1 MATQINLRPE
11 DVDALG
17 RIAYAEAGNQGPE
30 GLAGVL
36 FTVLNR
42 LATNRWGSTIG
53 DVLNSRGQFEP
64 VGRAG
69 GDWRN
74 LPRLNSDQQGTAAA
88 LLNLIGQGAIPDVT
102 QGATFFQNPDITR
115 QRGTDFSGGVQGT
128 RIGDHVF
135 YDRYRGGAPVDVPA
149 WTLAMAQGM
158 AGFPPASGGMY
169 GDQGADNL
177 AGGAGPD
184 TLLPGQVPPSE
195 YALSLPDLM
204 AKLSGQGVKAF
215 NFGGKA
221 YEAAPGGAEPYR
233 VTYDRFG
240 GGDGAGASGGA
251 GNALEAPSLI
261 GGPLP
266 SAGLLGGALGQ
277 QTQPEAPVAPTPNL
291 PSPATGFAAALGG
304 NGMPP
309 VTSRIMDALFN
320 APAIPEVPIAQAA
333 PDVPIPGE
341 GSQPLG
347 YDTLDSALPELR
359 GARQSAPGSFDY
371 VGALGAGPLGK
382 VLGPNLGLN
391 TAPMRSS
398 AGFDYLGALQ
408 AGPLGDL
415 ARWAGR
421 NGRGGS

>member
-1 MATQINLRPE
+1 MAQQINLRPE

-42 LATNRWGSTIG
+42 LASNRWGSSIS
-53 DVLNSRGQFEP
+53 DVLNSRNQFEP
-64 VGRAG
+64 VGRVG

-74 LPRLNSDQQGTAAA
+74 LPQLNGDQRSTAAG
-88 LLNLIGQGAIPDVT
+88 LLSLIQSGQVQDPTG
-102 QGATFFQNPDITR
+102 GATFFQNPDITR
-115 QRGTDFSGGVQGT
+115 QRGTDFSGGAQGT

-135 YDRYRGGAPVDVPA
+135 YDRYRGGTPVGVPA

-158 AGFPPASGGMY
+158 AGFPPQGGDVF
-169 GDQGADNL
+169 GDQGADMM

-184 TLLPGQVPPSE
+184 ALLPGQVPPSE

-221 YEAAPGGAEPYR
+221 YSAQDGGSEPYR

-240 GGDGAGASGGA
+240 GGSAPAASGGA
-251 GNALEAPSLI
+251 QGGIPME

-266 SAGLLGGALGQ
+266 FTALLGGALGQ
-277 QTQPEAPVAPTPNL
+277 GAPAAPVTPTPTPNL
-291 PSPATGFAAALGG
+291 PGAGTAFTAATGGD
-304 NGMPP
+304 GMPP

-320 APAIPEVPIAQAA
+320 APEIPEVPIAPTPSA
-333 PDVPIPGE
+333 PPLQGQ
-341 GSQPLG
+341 QPMG
-347 YDTLDSALPELR
+347 YDALDSRLPGLQP
-359 GARQSAPGSFDY
+359 AN
-371 VGALGAGPLGK
+371 AG
-382 VLGPNLGLN
+382 GL
-391 TAPMRSS
+391 
-398 AGFDYLGALQ
+398 F
-408 AGPLGDL
+408 GDL
-415 ARWAGR
+415 ARWAKLNNR
-421 NGRGGS
+421 PVNG